1 MLMCET
7 SELKAREM
15 QAFAEIPHIL
25 HYQPS
30 DLRDASVDTIVLYSK
45 LLVSLEHLQNI
56 LFIERL
62 ALRHGKVDRADII
75 AVSFEMVSETLPFWT
90 HQDRLAPMRDD
101 CEWLVSFDLVPQ
113 LPTICV

>member
-1 MLMCET
+1 MRT
-7 SELKAREM
+7 
-15 QAFAEIPHIL
+15 FAQIPSIL

-30 DLRDASVDTIVLYSK
+30 DLSDPRIDPIVLYSK
-45 LLVSLEHLQNI
+45 LLVQLEHLQNI

-75 AVSFEMVSETLPFWT
+75 AVSFEMVSDTLPLWT

-101 CEWLVSFDLVPQ
+101 CEWLVSLASSPF
-113 LPTICV
+113 IHRY